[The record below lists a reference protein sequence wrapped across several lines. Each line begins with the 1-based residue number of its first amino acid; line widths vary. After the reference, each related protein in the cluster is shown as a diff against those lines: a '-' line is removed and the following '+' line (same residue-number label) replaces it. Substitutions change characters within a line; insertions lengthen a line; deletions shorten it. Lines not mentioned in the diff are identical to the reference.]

1 MRKKLVA
8 IGAGMTLL
16 LGGCTTSNEQSGP
29 ATTEAPTSA
38 EAPSELTEG
47 AQVENIFGDRLAVS
61 SSPYETTHTLVGYWA
76 AGQLALGKCLAHVSE
91 SPNDT
96 KIFVE
101 VPGGDKSI
109 EGYASTWVDFTKEG
123 PQGDMI
129 SPSLAELEKVL
140 PECNLVGMEV

>member
-76 AGQLALGKCLAHVSE
+76 AGQLALGSA
-91 SPNDT
+91 SPMYLNPQMIQ
-96 KIFVE
+96 KYLSRSPEEI
-101 VPGGDKSI
+101 K
-109 EGYASTWVDFTKEG
+109 ASRATQARG
-123 PQGDMI
+123 
-129 SPSLAELEKVL
+129 
-140 PECNLVGMEV
+140 